1 MAAVLTFAGNIGFTM
16 YLYKDGTIVAESGSY
31 DEDAI
36 DSLTIFYKARVTGS
50 SSNFRYCI

>member
-1 MAAVLTFAGNIGFTM
+1 MAAVLSGGFIGFTV
-16 YLYKDGTIVAESGSY
+16 YLYKDGTVVAESGSY